1 MNVMEVSREDWPAFL
16 NEFTRRWRG
25 RAATVDR
32 QPPEMIAE
40 RIVASSPLQAVN
52 VIDGG
57 SAMEIVAGDG
67 DDRWAHRVD
76 GPVRVLFA
84 ETLRGASA
92 AIQIECAGNQAMLI
106 HVRNEREMWQ

>member
-1 MNVMEVSREDWPAFL
+1 MNVLEVSREDWPTFL
-16 NEFTRRWRG
+16 DEFSRRWRG
-25 RAATVDR
+25 LTATVDR

-40 RIVASSPLQAVN
+40 RIVERSPLQAVN

-67 DDRWAHRVD
+67 KDRWAHRVER
-76 GPVRVLFA
+76 PVRMLFA
-84 ETLRGASA
+84 EAVRGASA
-92 AIQIECAGNQAMLI
+92 AIQIECAGNSAMLI

>member
-1 MNVMEVSREDWPAFL
+1 MHVMEVSREDWPAFL
-16 NEFTRRWRG
+16 NEFSRRWKG
-25 RAATVDR
+25 LAATVDR

-40 RIVASSPLQAVN
+40 RIVERSPLQAVSM
-52 VIDGG
+52 IEGG

-67 DDRWAHRVD
+67 VDRWAHRVD

-84 ETLRGASA
+84 ETTRGGSA

-106 HVRNEREMWQ
+106 QVRNENEVWQ